1 MFKASEFSKN
11 KADLHKPHFCKS
23 PKLAKF
29 PFELLLKTFI
39 KSFTV
44 VTLNSCN
51 TRGLQRN
58 ISGAVHF
65 YCSLNFKVLKIKF
78 PIKTIYGKQS
88 YSICVLL

>member
-65 YCSLNFKVLKIKF
+65 YV
-78 PIKTIYGKQS
+78 
-88 YSICVLL
+88 V